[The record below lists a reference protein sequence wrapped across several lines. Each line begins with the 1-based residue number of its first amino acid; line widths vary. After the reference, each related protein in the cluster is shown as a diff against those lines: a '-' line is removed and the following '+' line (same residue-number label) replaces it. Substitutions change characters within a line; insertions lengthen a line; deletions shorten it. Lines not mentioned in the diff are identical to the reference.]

1 MKVLLKAMA
10 EKKQIEAGKILK
22 KLLERRGIEVHKIVI
37 FGSYAKGK
45 EKKESDIDIIIVSK
59 DFENQDI
66 FGRVEITSGIHR
78 ELVEEIMIPVDIMY
92 YSVKEWE
99 KGSSLTINAAKQ
111 QGEIVYSRW
120 NRDYLRLKKT

>member
-1 MKVLLKAMA
+1 MA
-10 EKKQIEAGKILK
+10 EKNYLKAGRILK
-22 KLLERRGIEVHKIVI
+22 RLLERRGIEVHKIVV

-66 FGRVEITSGIHR
+66 FGRVETTAGIHR

-99 KGSSLTINAAKQ
+99 KGNSLTINAAKQ
-111 QGEIVYSRW
+111 EGEIVYSR
-120 NRDYLRLKKT
+120 